1 MRADEAAERA
11 RQAEMDREELFR
23 SAVLPQPQRLE
34 ILPGVGH
41 MAPLESPLE
50 VVGAVL
56 ELVPARHAAGQ
67 AAA

>member
-1 MRADEAAERA
+1 MSEPLP
-11 RQAEMDREELFR
+11 RELR
-23 SAVLPQPQRLE
+23 RLE

-41 MAPLESPLE
+41 MAPLESPRE
-50 VVGAVL
+50 VVEAVL